1 MMTQMSTEQ
10 PNADPI
16 LHTAEIIPF
25 PTRQV
30 APLVETP
37 VAPPVETPHERLARA
52 LAKLNAALAEQRVA
66 VAAWRGALGELKT
79 TAAGLGESVQR
90 YQRSLG
96 ALGDGVAALNTRA
109 TALRDWAE
117 NAASTRERE

>member
-1 MMTQMSTEQ
+1 MTQISTEQ
-10 PNADPI
+10 PKADPV

-30 APLVETP
+30 AP
-37 VAPPVETPHERLARA
+37 PVESPHERLTRA
-52 LAKLNAALAEQRVA
+52 LAKLNAALTEQRHA

-79 TAAGLGESVQR
+79 TAAGLGESLQR
-90 YQRSLG
+90 YQHSLG

-117 NAASTRERE
+117 DTVPTQQQD